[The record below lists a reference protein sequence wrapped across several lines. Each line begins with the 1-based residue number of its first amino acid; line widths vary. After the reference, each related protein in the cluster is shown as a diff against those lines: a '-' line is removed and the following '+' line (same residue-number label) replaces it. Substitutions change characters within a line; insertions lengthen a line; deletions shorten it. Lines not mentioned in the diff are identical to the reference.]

1 MAIFTV
7 HQPPAKRGEER
18 RGPDRFRF
26 VRDGFHFWAFLFGP
40 FWLIFR
46 RLWLVLLGYVVVAVV
61 LHLILILIGAPPG
74 ASFVAQFLLAIL
86 IGLEAGT
93 LQRWTL
99 QRRGWR
105 NLGVVAAHRAE
116 EAERRFFDTWE
127 ASETTPPMS
136 EPYVPASAGPMMRRR
151 DSSDDIVGLFPEPR
165 AQR

>member
-1 MAIFTV
+1 MAIYTV
-7 HQPPAKRGEER
+7 HQPPLKRDEER

-26 VRDGFHFWAFLFGP
+26 VRDGFYFWAFLFGP
-40 FWLIFR
+40 IWMLYR
-46 RLWLVLLGYVVVAVV
+46 RLWLVLLGYVVLGVV
-61 LHLILILIGAPPG
+61 LHLALFLVGAPPG
-74 ASFVAQFLLAIL
+74 AMLAAQFLLAIL

-93 LQRWTL
+93 LRRWTL

-127 ASETTPPMS
+127 GNEPGAPTPDPFL
-136 EPYVPASAGPMMRRR
+136 PATSPLMRRR

>member
-7 HQPPAKRGEER
+7 HQPPATRGEER

-26 VRDGFHFWAFLFGP
+26 VRDGFNFWAFLFGP
-40 FWLIFR
+40 IWMLYR
-46 RLWLVLLGYVVVAVV
+46 RLWLVLIGYIAIAVV
-61 LHLILILIGAPPG
+61 LHAGLLLLGARPG
-74 ASFVAQFLLAIL
+74 AIFAAQFLLAIL

-99 QRRGWR
+99 ERRGWR
-105 NLGVVAAHRAE
+105 TVGVVAAHRAE

-127 ASETTPPMS
+127 ASEPAAPTS
-136 EPYVPASAGPMMRRR
+136 EAFLPATSPLARRR
-151 DSSDDIVGLFPEPR
+151 DATDDVLGLFPEPR

>member
-1 MAIFTV
+1 MAIYTV
-7 HQPPAKRGEER
+7 HQPPLKRDEER

-26 VRDGFHFWAFLFGP
+26 VRDGFYFWAFLLGP
-40 FWLIFR
+40 IWILYR
-46 RLWLVLLGYVVVAVV
+46 RLWLVLLGYVAVAVV
-61 LHLILILIGAPPG
+61 LHLALFFLGAPPS
-74 ASFVAQFLLAIL
+74 AVVAAHFLLAIL

-93 LQRWTL
+93 LRRWTL

-116 EAERRFFDTWE
+116 EAERRFFDAWE
-127 ASETTPPMS
+127 ASEPVPPAT
-136 EPYVPASAGPMMRRR
+136 EPYVPVGTGPAMRRR

>member
-1 MAIFTV
+1 MAIYTV
-7 HQPPAKRGEER
+7 HQPPLKRDEER

-26 VRDGFHFWAFLFGP
+26 VRDGFYFWAFLFGP
-40 FWLIFR
+40 IWMLYR
-46 RLWLVLLGYVVVAVV
+46 RLWLVLLGYIVVGVV
-61 LHLILILIGAPPG
+61 LHVVLFLVGAPPG
-74 ASFVAQFLLAIL
+74 AMVAAQFLLAIL

-93 LQRWTL
+93 LRRWTL

-127 ASETTPPMS
+127 GS
-136 EPYVPASAGPMMRRR
+136 EPGAPTSDPFLPATSPLMRRR